1 MLTEVGDFISELRH
15 HGRWKVFSKKYFG
28 HLLKCI
34 IRIPWQTIKPSGGM
48 MCQGVRKEIQTKD
61 VISDLIHFA
70 TLGDMQEFVKMLV
83 RGILQILCEP
93 VRFGV
98 VFEIAAGDKFEIK
111 GEIKSEEVSR
121 ETTYAAY
128 LVFKLPQHH
137 SSFDAPQQQ
146 RSDGSTEVLAWVFQT
161 WTTTEMISMHLEL
174 KHPAI
179 NNFDESKV
187 IGVGGSGKVYAGELS
202 HFQSEEKSLVAIKRL
217 DRGEMI
223 LIYEHASGESLG
235 RFLSSAAV
243 TWTQRLRICL
253 DAAKG
258 LSFLHDPNGTQKRV
272 LHCDIRS
279 ANILLDENM
288 TAKVSDFG
296 LSKMGPPNQQYSLLI
311 TGALGTPGYCDPV
324 LWRRT
329 P

>member
-83 RGILQILCEP
+83 R
-93 VRFGV
+93 
-98 VFEIAAGDKFEIK
+98 
-111 GEIKSEEVSR
+111 
-121 ETTYAAY
+121 
-128 LVFKLPQHH
+128 
-137 SSFDAPQQQ
+137 
-146 RSDGSTEVLAWVFQT
+146 
-161 WTTTEMISMHLEL
+161 
-174 KHPAI
+174 AI

-288 TAKVSDFG
+288 TAKRLRICLDAAKGLSFLHDPNGTQKRVLHCDIRSANILLDENMTAKVSDFG